1 MMPDVSMEKPAPD
14 GFSIVDLGVHTLRH
28 VHLSL
33 EPGQCVGLTGASGS
47 GKSLFL
53 RALADLD
60 PHAGGMYLDGVAA
73 ERIPAPQWRRQV
85 GLLPAESAW
94 WHDAV
99 GPHFESVPQAWLDE
113 LGFDGDVMNWQISRL
128 SSGERQRLALLR
140 LLVQRPRVLLLD
152 EPTANLD
159 RKNTRSVESLL
170 SRYRRQH
177 SVMTIWVSHDPEQ
190 LRRNCAPVFTIAGS
204 RLEPLESRDR
214 PDGQEA
220 P

>member
-1 MMPDVSMEKPAPD
+1 VQS
-14 GFSIVDLGVHTLRH
+14 GFTIVDLGVYSLQH
-28 VHLSL
+28 VHLTL
-33 EPGQCVGLTGASGS
+33 GPGQCVGLTGASGS

-60 PHAGGMYLDGVAA
+60 PHEGDMFLDGVAA
-73 ERIPAPQWRRQV
+73 EQIPAPQWRRQV

-99 GPHFESVPQAWLDE
+99 GPHFDHVPRPWLGE
-113 LGFDGDVMNWQISRL
+113 LGFDAGVMDWQVGRL

-140 LLVQRPRVLLLD
+140 LLIQKPRVLLLD

-159 RKNTRSVESLL
+159 RRNIQCVESVL

-177 SVMTIWVSHDPEQ
+177 TVMMIWVSHDPEQ
-190 LRRNCAPVFTIAGS
+190 LQRNCAPIYTISGS
-204 RLEPLESRDR
+204 RLEPFEGRGR
-214 PDGQEA
+214 PGGQEA

>member
-1 MMPDVSMEKPAPD
+1 MPELRAEQPVQS
-14 GFSIVDLGVHTLRH
+14 GFSVVDLGVHTLRH
-28 VHLSL
+28 VHLTL
-33 EPGQCVGLTGASGS
+33 ESGQCVGLTGASGS

-60 PHAGGMYLDGVAA
+60 PHAGGMFLDGVAA
-73 ERIPAPQWRRQV
+73 DQIPAPQWRRQV

-99 GPHFESVPQAWLDE
+99 GPHFERVPLTWLGE
-113 LGFDGDVMNWQISRL
+113 LGFDGGVMDWQVSRL

-140 LLVQRPRVLLLD
+140 LLIQEPRVLLLD

-159 RKNTRSVESLL
+159 RQNIRRVESLL
-170 SRYRRQH
+170 SSYRRQRA
-177 SVMTIWVSHDPEQ
+177 VMAIWVSHDPEQ
-190 LRRNCAPVFTIAGS
+190 LQRNCAPIYTISGS
-204 RLEPLESRDR
+204 GLEPFRGRVRTGSE
-214 PDGQEA
+214 EA

>member
-1 MMPDVSMEKPAPD
+1 MPDTPEKRPAPS
-14 GFSIVDLGVHTLRH
+14 GFSIVDLEVHTLKH
-28 VHLSL
+28 VHLTL

-60 PHAGGMYLDGVAA
+60 PHAGGMFLDGVAA

-99 GPHFESVPQAWLDE
+99 GPHFGHVPLPWLGD
-113 LGFDGDVMNWQISRL
+113 LGFDAGVMDWQVSRL
-128 SSGERQRLALLR
+128 SSGERQRLSLLR
-140 LLVQRPRVLLLD
+140 LLVQKPRVLLLD

-159 RKNTRSVESLL
+159 RQNTRRVESLL
-170 SRYRRQH
+170 SSYRQQH
-177 SVMTIWVSHDPEQ
+177 AVMMIWVSHDPEQ
-190 LRRNCAPVFTIAGS
+190 LQRNCAPVYTIAGS
-204 RLEPLESRDR
+204 RFELFRDR
-214 PDGQEA
+214 VRPDRQET

>member
-1 MMPDVSMEKPAPD
+1 MPELSEEQAVQKS
-14 GFSIVDLGVHTLRH
+14 FTIVDLGVHTLRH
-28 VHLSL
+28 VHLTL

-60 PHAGGMYLDGVAA
+60 PHVGSMFLDGVAA
-73 ERIPAPQWRRQV
+73 EQIPAPRWRRQV

-99 GPHFESVPQAWLDE
+99 GAHFGHVPPSWLGE
-113 LGFDGDVMNWQISRL
+113 LGFDADVMGWQVSRL

-140 LLVQRPRVLLLD
+140 LLIQKPRVLLLD

-159 RKNTRSVESLL
+159 RENARRVESLL
-170 SRYRRQH
+170 SGYRRQH
-177 SVMTIWVSHDPEQ
+177 AVMVIWVSHDPEQ
-190 LRRNCAPVFTIAGS
+190 LHRNCEPIFTIAGS
-204 RLEPLESRDR
+204 RLERIQDRLR
-214 PDGQEA
+214 PDNQEA

>member
-1 MMPDVSMEKPAPD
+1 MPELTRGEPAQG
-14 GFSIVDLGVHTLRH
+14 GFRIIDLGVHTLQH
-28 VHLSL
+28 VHLAL

-60 PHAGGMYLDGVAA
+60 PHAGGMVLDGVAA
-73 ERIPAPQWRRQV
+73 EQVPAPQWRRQV

-94 WHDAV
+94 WHDTV
-99 GPHFESVPQAWLDE
+99 GPHFGQIPQPWLGE
-113 LGFDGDVMNWQISRL
+113 LGFDDGVMEWQVSRL

-140 LLVQRPRVLLLD
+140 LLVQKPRVLLLD

-159 RKNTRSVESLL
+159 HRNTRCVESLL

-177 SVMTIWVSHDPEQ
+177 AVMTLWVSHDPEQ
-190 LRRNCAPVFTIAGS
+190 LQRNCTPIFAIAGS
-204 RLEPLESRDR
+204 RLELFRAR
-214 PDGQEA
+214 PDSLEA

>member
-1 MMPDVSMEKPAPD
+1 MPDPLMEQPVQS
-14 GFSIVDLGVHTLRH
+14 GFKIVDLGVHTLQH
-28 VHLSL
+28 VHLTL
-33 EPGQCVGLTGASGS
+33 TPGQCVGLTGASGS

-60 PHAGGMYLDGVAA
+60 PHAGDMFLDGVAA
-73 ERIPAPQWRRQV
+73 DQIPAPQWRRQV

-99 GPHFESVPQAWLDE
+99 GPHFDNVPQPWLNQ
-113 LGFDGDVMNWQISRL
+113 LGFDAGVMDWQISRL

-140 LLVQRPRVLLLD
+140 LLIRQPRVLLLD

-159 RKNTRSVESLL
+159 HHNIGRVESLL
-170 SRYRRQH
+170 TQYRQRH
-177 SVMTIWVSHDPEQ
+177 SVMVIWVSHDPEQ
-190 LRRNCAPVFTIAGS
+190 LQRNCTPIYTISGS
-204 RLEPLESRDR
+204 RFEPFEGRYPPER
-214 PDGQEA
+214 RGA

>member
-1 MMPDVSMEKPAPD
+1 MPDLPKERPAPS
-14 GFSIVDLGVHTLRH
+14 GFSIVDLGVHTLKH
-28 VHLSL
+28 VHLTL

-60 PHAGGMYLDGVAA
+60 PHAGGMFLDGVAA

-99 GPHFESVPQAWLDE
+99 GPHFDHVPLPWLGD
-113 LGFDGDVMNWQISRL
+113 LGFDAGVMDWQVSRL
-128 SSGERQRLALLR
+128 SSGERQRLSLLR
-140 LLVQRPRVLLLD
+140 LLVQKPRVLLLD

-159 RKNTRSVESLL
+159 RQNTQRVESLL
-170 SRYRRQH
+170 SRYRQQH
-177 SVMTIWVSHDPEQ
+177 AVMIIWVSHDPEQ
-190 LRRNCAPVFTIAGS
+190 LQRNCALVYTIAGS
-204 RLEPLESRDR
+204 RLEPFQDR
-214 PDGQEA
+214 GRPAGQEA